1 MKPAIRVLIAD
12 DSPTCR
18 ELMVAIV
25 QEAGGLQV
33 AGTARNGAEAVRLTH
48 RLQPDIVM
56 MDIHMPEL
64 DGFGAVRQ
72 IMAEAPRPIIMLT
85 SSLRRDEQT
94 KSFNALEAGA
104 LTILEKPTIAD
115 PAEQYESLVAHIKT
129 LAEVKVVRRWA
140 KPGEKQVK
148 HNPPA
153 APVVTGAAS
162 SVIRLVAIATS
173 TGGPSALAAVLGDL
187 PADFP
192 APILIVQ
199 HLTSGFGEGLAGW
212 LNQKTPLEVRLA
224 RHGDAPQPGKVYI
237 APEEYHLT
245 INRQGL
251 LALDKEPPYHGL
263 RPSANP
269 LFHSVAQVY
278 GATAVGVILTGM
290 GNDGAAG
297 LQAMRQAGA
306 HTIAQDQASC
316 VVFGMPRAAIELEAA
331 EQVQPLN
338 RIARALL
345 DLVGR

>member
-1 MKPAIRVLIAD
+1 MKPSIRVLIAD

-104 LTILEKPTIAD
+104 LTILEKPTITD

-140 KPGEKQVK
+140 KPGDRPVRIT
-148 HNPPA
+148 PPA
-153 APVVTGAAS
+153 AQPAPS
-162 SVIRLVAIATS
+162 SAIRMVAIATS
-173 TGGPSALAAVLGDL
+173 TGGPSALATLLGDL

-192 APILIVQ
+192 APILVVQ
-199 HLTSGFGEGLAGW
+199 HLTSGFGEGLVAW
-212 LNQKTPLEVRLA
+212 LNQKTALEVRLA
-224 RHGDAPQPGKVYI
+224 RHADAPQPGKVYV

-245 INRQGL
+245 VNRQGL

-278 GATAVGVILTGM
+278 GATALGVILTGM

-297 LQAMRQAGA
+297 LRAMRQAGA
-306 HTIAQDQASC
+306 RTIAQDQASC
-316 VVFGMPRAAIELEAA
+316 VVFGMPGAAIELEAA

-345 DLVGR
+345 ELVGR